1 MEENEKMSVV
11 WWVVD
16 GKRYESPPLPTEE
29 AEMRLAHLLNIG
41 CLRIEQAGVSPA
53 TGGEEVKKNIE

>member
-1 MEENEKMSVV
+1 MEERELIV

-16 GKRYESPPLPTEE
+16 GRRHESSPLPTEE

-41 CLRIEQAGVSPA
+41 CLRIEKAGVSA
-53 TGGEEVKKNIE
+53 VEEAKKNPE